1 MAIKTV
7 IISSEQDLKS
17 TWTDSRCP
25 NLEWTFIE
33 QEFEDCLQYDGSYVA
48 TYETLEIP
56 EGETFSMTYL
66 CQDSGGTKTYTLTA
80 GEYGIKPN

>member
-7 IISSEQDLKS
+7 VISSEQDLES
-17 TWTDSRCP
+17 FWTDSRCP

-33 QEFEDCLQYDGSYVA
+33 QEFEECLQEDGTYLA
-48 TYETLEIP
+48 TYDTLEVP

-66 CQDSGGTKTYTLTA
+66 CQDTGGAKMYTLTE
-80 GEYGIKPN
+80 GEYGIKP